1 MRILY
6 IKLKGQ
12 GEGGV
17 LCKLLGRTLLGKK
30 IYFYDTDVYE
40 SSNSFYGDSVW
51 FAQKLCMRC
60 HARTMLKMIDIVMN
74 LSLPLPP
81 YLIFTAS
88 FQNYLIIT
96 VHMVFFILYMRHAV
110 GLVFSHLEH
119 DLLRKWCNDCI
130 YMYIHVRYCFTS
142 PFPGMIKILK
152 LWSSLKGMHI
162 VFCFKMYSRISLKC
176 VSSLIFWSYFKAW
189 FVQTVT
195 WNELREFVP
204 FGIPYEK
211 LIWCL

>member
-1 MRILY
+1 
-6 IKLKGQ
+6 
-12 GEGGV
+12 
-17 LCKLLGRTLLGKK
+17 
-30 IYFYDTDVYE
+30 
-40 SSNSFYGDSVW
+40 
-51 FAQKLCMRC
+51 
-60 HARTMLKMIDIVMN
+60 MIDIVMN

-119 DLLRKWCNDCI
+119 DLLWKWCNDCI

-176 VSSLIFWSYFKAW
+176 TSRLIFWCYFKAW
-189 FVQTVT
+189 LVQNYYMKWAKRV
-195 WNELREFVP
+195 RP
-204 FGIPYEK
+204 FWYSLWKTNLMPLIHARFQKKKTPEDFIVCLNMNTQNMNIPKSFHVGFYLNYWIYENLQIK
-211 LIWCL
+211 V